1 MLVLSKKT
9 ALFVSLVLVGLIIL
23 LSNGCAKRTL
33 VLSPPPFLPPEYYN
47 ATQVE
52 PKALVNVYFTG
63 YGDFTRTEAMYN
75 DAIYVFK
82 DILVDKRMFIG
93 LDEGFIWVDQ
103 IKCYLVEPGDMKN
116 YKPGDKIDVVGL
128 NKGPTSYYI
137 AGLTFKNCYAL
148 PAGRVAI
155 PANPDAGTFTPGY

>member
-1 MLVLSKKT
+1 MLGSYKKT
-9 ALFVSLVLVGLIIL
+9 ALLIFMVLIIL
-23 LSNGCAKRTL
+23 MLVTASCANRTYIL
-33 VLSPPPFLPPEYYN
+33 NPAPFLPPEYYL

-63 YGDFTRTEAMYN
+63 YGDFTKTEAMYN
-75 DAIYVFK
+75 DAVYVFK
-82 DILVDKRMFIG
+82 DVLVDKRMFIG
-93 LDEGFIWVDQ
+93 LNEGFIWVDQ
-103 IKCYLVEPGDMKN
+103 IKCYLVDPDDMKK
-116 YKPGDKIDVVGL
+116 YKAGDKIDVVGL

-155 PANPDAGTFTPGY
+155 PASPGTGTFTPGY